1 MKKNNSKYIF
11 IFSSVMVVIVAVLL
25 SLAAIGLGPIQNK
38 NIRIEKMQ
46 NILGSVAVESDPAI
60 AEQLFNQYI
69 KEQVVL
75 NTAGETV
82 TGEVTAF
89 DIDLKKELDKA
100 RTGKGDKQLFPLFVS
115 EKEGKKFYII
125 PVRGKG
131 LWGPIW
137 GYISLQED
145 MNTIYGVSFGHKSE
159 TPGLGAEIETDYFQ
173 RQFTGKK
180 ILDENGKFISVN
192 VIKGKS
198 TADNP
203 HGVDAISGAT
213 VTSTGVSEMIQ
224 RTLENYIPYFERI
237 KTERKTSVESIK

>member
-1 MKKNNSKYIF
+1 MKKNTSQYIF
-11 IFSSVMVVIVAVLL
+11 IFSSVMVVVVAVLL

-46 NILGSVAVESDPAI
+46 NILGSVAVESDPSN

-75 NTAGETV
+75 NTKGETV
-82 TGEVTAF
+82 PGDVAAF

-100 RTGKGDKQLFPLFVS
+100 RTGKGDKQLFPLFVC

-137 GYISLQED
+137 GYISLEED
-145 MNTIYGVSFGHKSE
+145 MNTVYGVSFGHKSE
-159 TPGLGAEIETDYFQ
+159 TPGLGAEIETDNFQ
-173 RQFTGKK
+173 KQFSGKK
-180 ILDENGKFISVN
+180 ILDKNGKFISVK
-192 VIKGKS
+192 VIKGS
-198 TADNP
+198 GNANNP

-213 VTSTGVSEMIQ
+213 VTSIGVSEMIQ
-224 RTLENYIPYFERI
+224 KTVESYIPYFEKI
-237 KTERKTSVESIK
+237 KMK